1 MPTPFETYLSKVESD
16 LRGGKAT
23 EHTYRSSLELLME
36 SFERGIEASNDPKHI
51 ECGAPDF
58 IVEKRKVPLGY
69 VETKDL
75 GADLNKIEKSDQL
88 KRYFKALH
96 NIILTDYLEFRWYV
110 NGEKKR
116 VVRIA
121 SVGAGGRLNPEPN
134 AEANLTQ
141 LFRDFYATETPTVR
155 TAKELAS
162 RLAGVTHFIREQ
174 IVAVLKSEEPAL
186 QAAFQKRLTAFK
198 DLLLPALREEEFA
211 DLYAQTMTYGLFAA
225 KLSATSAPT
234 AFGTSP
240 KFDRTAVEFGGGRE
254 GAFTLASAYQYLFGN
269 KFLRRLFSDV
279 SEELD
284 EIEIVRP
291 YLQDIVSLL
300 NRARFEEILADFG
313 KRTRTEDPV
322 VHFYE
327 TFLAAYDPKLR
338 ESRGVYY
345 TPEPV
350 VQFIVNSVDAL
361 LKSRFGRG
369 WGLADPSVKVLD
381 PATGTG
387 TFLYYVIQKIYEE
400 VQKRKQGGQWKEKSR
415 ELLKRIF
422 GFELLIAPYVVS
434 HLKLGLLLK
443 TLDAPLEGRDE
454 RLQIYLTNTLE
465 EGVTRAEQLKGL
477 GSYIAEEASDA
488 AHVKKMQDIM
498 VVLGNPPYSGL
509 SANASVDDKGNPN
522 FIGKLL
528 DEYYFVDGARL
539 GERKVWLQ
547 DDYVKFIRF
556 GEWRINQTGH
566 GVLAFITNHGYLD
579 NPTFRGMRQHLMN
592 TFDEIYVLD
601 LHGNSKKKEKTPEGG
616 KDENVFDIQQGVAI
630 LLAVKNPSPSLPK
643 SANKTSVA
651 EKTSM
656 ADLGRVPA
664 RAGGVVRHASL
675 WGLRAAKYAALHDSD
690 LNDVDWKEIQPEKPL
705 YLFKP
710 SAKENLDEYNN
721 GWLLTDIMPLNVTGI
736 VTARDEFVIDFE
748 NAPLLERMR
757 IFIDA
762 NLSDNDV
769 QTRYE
774 LQENY
779 AWRVSEARKQL
790 KIDIGKVS
798 ANYIKEIVYRPF
810 DVRRIFYH
818 PAVVWRTRS
827 NVMPHMFAG
836 ENLAFI
842 ATRQT
847 RDNWEVLATEFMCG
861 HKSCAAYDINSLF
874 PLYLYDA
881 PKDEKYAAEMF
892 VSRRPNLAPAF
903 IQALE
908 EKLKLK
914 FDPSPSLPKSANRT
928 SVAENTSM
936 ADLGR
941 VSEGRVGFFTPEDVF
956 HYAYAVFHS
965 PTYRS
970 RYAEFLKID
979 FPRLPITS
987 DKKLFRKLAEKGKE
1001 LVELHLL
1008 KSAKVE
1014 EFVTSYSVA
1023 GNNAVEKVSFA
1034 SGKVWINPSQYFGGV
1049 PESVWEFKVGGY
1061 QVCEKWLKD
1070 RKGRVLSR
1078 EEIDHY
1084 QRVVVALKET
1094 MRLMKEIDKVIVKWP
1109 ME

>member
-1 MPTPFETYLSKVESD
+1 MPTPFETYIAKVEAD

-23 EHTYRSSLELLME
+23 EHTYRSSLEALME

-75 GADLNKIEKSDQL
+75 GVDLNKIEKSEQL

-116 VVRIA
+116 TVRIA
-121 SVGAGGRLNPEPN
+121 SVGTGGRLRLEPN
-134 AEANLTQ
+134 GEINLAA
-141 LFRDFYATETPTVR
+141 LFKDFYATETPTVR
-155 TAKELAS
+155 TAKELAA

-174 IVAVLKSEEPAL
+174 IVAVLKSDLTPNPSPTGRGGN
-186 QAAFQKRLTAFK
+186 AAFQKRFEAFK
-198 DLLLPALREEEFA
+198 DLLLPALKEEEFA

-225 KLSATSAPT
+225 KLSAPSNA
-234 AFGTSP
+234 
-240 KFDRTAVEFGGGRE
+240 EFN
-254 GAFTLASAYQYLFGN
+254 LAGAYQYLFGN

-313 KRTRTEDPV
+313 RRTRTEDPV

-350 VQFIVNSVDAL
+350 VQFIVNSADAI

-387 TFLYYVIQKIYEE
+387 TFLFYVIQKIYEE
-400 VQKRKQGGQWKEKSR
+400 VQKRGQAGQWQAKSR

-443 TLDAPLEGRDE
+443 TLGAPLGGRDE

-465 EGVTRAEQLKGL
+465 EGVTRAEQLAGL

-498 VVLGNPPYSGL
+498 VVLGNPPYSGH
-509 SANASVDDKGNPN
+509 SANKGEW
-522 FIGKLL
+522 IDGLIR
-528 DEYYFVDGARL
+528 DYYFVDGAPL
-539 GERKVWLQ
+539 GERNPKWLQ

-556 GEWRINQTGH
+556 GEWRIDKTGH

-579 NPTFRGMRQHLMN
+579 NPTFRGMRQHLMK

-601 LHGNSKKKEKTPEGG
+601 LHGNSKKKERTPEGG

-630 LLAVKNPSPSLPK
+630 LLAVKH
-643 SANKTSVA
+643 
-651 EKTSM
+651 
-656 ADLGRVPA
+656 A
-664 RAGGVVRHASL
+664 RKNSEFSENSEFCAVRHAHL
-675 WGLRAAKYAALHDSD
+675 WGLREDKYAALHDSD
-690 LNDVDWKEIQPEKPL
+690 LNDMDWKELQPDKPF
-705 YLFKP
+705 YLFVP
-710 SAKENLDEYNN
+710 QDTDLRSEYEQ
-721 GWLLTDIMPLNVTGI
+721 GWS
-736 VTARDEFVIDFE
+736 VIDVF
-748 NAPLLERMR
+748 PITRMGITSGDDDFAYDWSLADFQR
-757 IFIDA
+757 KVNQVIRTRQWPESQVQKKILA
-762 NLSDNDV
+762 NLESKHLKNIYPAAYRAFD
-769 QTRYE
+769 TR
-774 LQENY
+774 L
-779 AWRVSEARKQL
+779 VLFSP
-790 KIDIGKVS
+790 D
-798 ANYIKEIVYRPF
+798 
-810 DVRRIFYH
+810 
-818 PAVVWRTRS
+818 VVWRPVEEIGRQFVAGNNLGLITIRRS
-827 NVMPHMFAG
+827 REGSLQNFFVTDAITDKG
-836 ENLAFI
+836 VI
-842 ATRQT
+842 SSV
-847 RDNWEVLATEFMCG
+847 DNAHV
-861 HKSCAAYDINSLF
+861 S
-874 PLYLYDA
+874 PLYLYTTPEETA
-881 PKDEKYAAEMF
+881 GTLFAQNETT
-892 VSRRPNLAPAF
+892 RRPNLAPEF

-908 EKLKLK
+908 EKLGLK
-914 FDPSPSLPKSANRT
+914 FVPNATFNVQPST
-928 SVAENTSM
+928 
-936 ADLGR
+936 
-941 VSEGRVGFFTPEDVF
+941 FTPEDVF

-965 PTYRS
+965 PTYRQ

-979 FPRLPITS
+979 FPRLPLTS
-987 DKKLFRKLAEKGKE
+987 DKKLFRKLAAKGKE

-1014 EFVTSYSVA
+1014 EFVTSYPVA
-1023 GNNAVEKVSFA
+1023 GDNKVEKVTFA
-1034 SGKVWINPSQYFGGV
+1034 NGNVWINATQYFGNV
-1049 PESVWEFKVGGY
+1049 PEVVWEFKVGGY

-1078 EEIDHY
+1078 EDIDHY
-1084 QRVVVALKET
+1084 QKVVVALKET
-1094 MRLMKEIDKVIVKWP
+1094 IRLMKEIDKVIVKWP